1 MPAVQSAYSAQH
13 ARWIEG
19 MVLNMEPNVIVSRE
33 CEDVEGIGFGKV
45 GVQGTLDHQVV
56 DSEATVKF
64 VGIAVLDATQP
75 TGKYEQYAT
84 AALMKKGVIVV
95 QASVAVAVGD
105 PVYYVPATGV
115 LTNVST
121 SNTLIAGAQWDTSTA
136 GAGLAA
142 LRLG

>member
-1 MPAVQSAYSAQH
+1 MPAIQTTYTATH
-13 ARWIEG
+13 ARWVEG
-19 MVLNMEPNVIVSRE
+19 MVLDMEMSVILSRE
-33 CEDVEGIGFGKV
+33 CEDAEGVAFGKV
-45 GVQGTLDHQVV
+45 AVQGTGDHQVV

-64 VGIAVLDATQP
+64 VGIAVLDETQP

-84 AALMKKGVIVV
+84 GAFMKKGVIVV

-136 GAGLAA
+136 GAALAA